1 MPQAPWALSAAGEVY
16 DLNRCDATSCSNCGS
31 LSSFVR
37 TLLQHDGSARAVGA
51 GQGCGDGASAG
62 RGGQTL
68 DRPMVDLDA
77 VAGVMILSEVAQRL
91 MMMSGSG
98 ASTCPA
104 ECGRA
109 ATSRL
114 TEVTTTA
121 VPAGHR
127 RPVENRARISQDM
140 IRPALPSPTRKRGLR
155 QSSGRWRP
163 SPCSC
168 RSAWRASFPRP

>member
-1 MPQAPWALSAAGEVY
+1 MHGRESDARRLEADV
-16 DLNRCDATSCSNCGS
+16 NRPFNCGS

-62 RGGQTL
+62 RGGQIDLWLTL
-68 DRPMVDLDA
+68 IA
-77 VAGVMILSEVAQRL
+77 VAGVMVLSEVAQRL

-114 TEVTTTA
+114 TEVTTTT
-121 VPAGHR
+121 VPAGHC

-140 IRPALPSPTRKRGLR
+140 IRPALPGPTRRMFRRPRCSGGLR
-155 QSSGRWRP
+155 RSSGRWRP